1 MAHKICFVR
10 KISVKTRTNVRGKNY
25 AIVLSPNIFELAP
38 FGNILLT
45 LEIIAVIRLFN
56 IYFPNLNSFHQSI
69 FIILY
74 SSENYIDCKLLIT
87 KNNDQKQEAK
97 KPNIILI
104 LASYKYPFMK
114 YLSGV

>member
-1 MAHKICFVR
+1 MLWLIKFVLSE

-38 FGNILLT
+38 FWQYFAHVWKSLQL
-45 LEIIAVIRLFN
+45 VVLFN

-87 KNNDQKQEAK
+87 KNNDQKPEAK
-97 KPNIILI
+97 NPIL
-104 LASYKYPFMK
+104 Y
-114 YLSGV
+114 